1 VGVDEDL
8 MVDPALFLWAPAKEN
23 DNPLIRKVQ
32 HLYWALPYSMLFAL
46 WRIDSLKVSATC
58 ASHTRLSN
66 CFLAFLFRFRPFVR
80 NITR

>member
-1 VGVDEDL
+1 

-46 WRIDSLKVSATC
+46 WRIDSLKVHWCIC
-58 ASHTRLSN
+58 ALHMRLPLQYLSSS
-66 CFLAFLFRFRPFVR
+66 FLALLSVGVLSMMLS
-80 NITR
+80 IA